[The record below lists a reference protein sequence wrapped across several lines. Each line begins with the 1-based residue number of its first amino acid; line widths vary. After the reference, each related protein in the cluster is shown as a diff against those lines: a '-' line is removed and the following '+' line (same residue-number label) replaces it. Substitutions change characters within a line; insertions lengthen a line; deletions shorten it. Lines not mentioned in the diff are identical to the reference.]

1 MELMKRFGGAEL
13 CPPNKLRGTG
23 WAAAPRRYG
32 AEGGTAP
39 VCAPGVVRAGLQPG
53 AAVRCCAWG
62 STLSSGAWPS
72 TVLCYGDND
81 REKIWVRALAG
92 LG

>member
-1 MELMKRFGGAEL
+1 MPSKQ
-13 CPPNKLRGTG
+13 
-23 WAAAPRRYG
+23 
-32 AEGGTAP
+32 AEGDGLGRCSTSLWGTAP
-39 VCAPGVVRAGLQPG
+39 VCAPGVVSAGLQPG

-62 STLSSGAWPS
+62 STLSSGAWLG

>member
-1 MELMKRFGGAEL
+1 MKRFGGAEL
-13 CPPNKLRGTG
+13 CPPNKLKGVG

-39 VCAPGVVRAGLQPG
+39 VCASGVVSAGPQSG
-53 AAVRCCAWG
+53 AVVLCCAWG
-62 STLSSGAWPS
+62 GTLSSGAWLR
-72 TVLCYGDND
+72 TVLCYRDND
-81 REKIWVRALAG
+81 REEIWVRAPAG